1 MRALLLAAALL
12 PGWTHVRTGLD
23 GGSVWIGRI
32 PNRVVASD
40 HRPSAVYLPP
50 GFTTGRRYP
59 VVYLL
64 HGLRGAPSEYW
75 DALDIADVADGLISS
90 GETPPF
96 IAVMPVGGP
105 VVHPNDGE
113 WAGVWEEYVV
123 DDVVP
128 WVDAR
133 LPVVATQRGRALEGL
148 SAGGFGAVDIGLRHP
163 GLFGTL
169 GSWAG
174 YFAPIFK
181 DGPFAHASAAYLA
194 AHTPTLLVRREAAE
208 LRRDGVRFYVSVG
221 GNHGD
226 VMTSDSLAFARELH
240 ALRLRY
246 ELWRLPAADRGH
258 FWSSTFPSALA
269 YAGAGFAQ

>member
-1 MRALLLAAALL
+1 MAVLLLAAALL
-12 PGWTHVRTGLD
+12 PGWTQVRTGLD
-23 GGSVWIGRI
+23 GGSVWTGRI
-32 PNRVVASD
+32 PNAVVAWD

-50 GFTTGRRYP
+50 GFTTTKRYP

-75 DALDIADVADGLISS
+75 DALDIADVADGLISTHES
-90 GETPPF
+90 PPF
-96 IAVMPVGGP
+96 IAVMPVGGKL
-105 VVHPNDGE
+105 VHPSEDE
-113 WAGVWEEYVV
+113 WAGVWERYVV

-133 LPVVATQRGRALEGL
+133 LPVVPTARDRALEGL

-163 GLFGTL
+163 GMFGTL

-174 YFAPIFK
+174 YFAPVFE
-181 DGPFAHASAAYLA
+181 DGPFAHASAAYLRG
-194 AHTPTLLVRREAAE
+194 HTPTLLVRKEAPA
-208 LRRDGVRFYVSVG
+208 LRREGVRFYVSVG

-226 VMTSDSLAFARELH
+226 VMTTYSLAFARELR
-240 ALRLRY
+240 ALRLRH

>member
-1 MRALLLAAALL
+1 MAALLLAAALL
-12 PGWTHVRTGLD
+12 PGWTHVRTGLA
-23 GGSVWIGRI
+23 GGTVWTGRI
-32 PNRVVASD
+32 PNRVVAWD
-40 HRPSAVYLPP
+40 RRPSAVYLPP
-50 GFTTGRRYP
+50 GFAAGRRYP

-90 GETPPF
+90 GEAPPF

-113 WAGVWEEYVV
+113 WAGVWEDYVV

-128 WVDAR
+128 WVDAN
-133 LPVVATQRGRALEGL
+133 LPVLAARRDRALEGL

-163 GLFGTL
+163 SLFGTL

-174 YFAPIFK
+174 YFAPVFK
-181 DGPFAHASAAYLA
+181 DGPFAHATKAYLA
-194 AHTPTLLVRREAAE
+194 QHTPALLVRREAPL
-208 LRRDGVRFYVSVG
+208 LRHDGTRFYVSVG

-226 VMTSDSLAFARELH
+226 VMTRYSLAFARELR
-240 ALRLRY
+240 ALRLRS
-246 ELWRLPAADRGH
+246 ELWRLPPADRGH
-258 FWSSTFPSALA
+258 FWSSTFPSALV